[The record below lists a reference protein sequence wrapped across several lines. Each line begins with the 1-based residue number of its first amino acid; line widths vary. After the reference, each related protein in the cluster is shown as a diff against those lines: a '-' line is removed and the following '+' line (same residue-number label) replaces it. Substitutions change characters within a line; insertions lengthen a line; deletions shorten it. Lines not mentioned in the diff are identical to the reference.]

1 MQPIAR
7 QKVLAGIA
15 ILILLAASYWL
26 ARESGALNFI
36 LDGAALR
43 EWIAGLG
50 LWGPFAV
57 VGLMTLAILVSPIPS
72 APIAVA
78 AGAAY
83 GHFWGTI
90 YVLIGAEAGALAA
103 FAVARLVGHEV
114 LYRWFGDRLS
124 VGWLGSQNA
133 LMGLVFISRLLP
145 FLSFDLVSYA
155 AGLTVLS
162 FWRFALATVAGIIPA
177 SFLLAHFGDEM
188 ATGEGERIML
198 SIGVLGA
205 ITLVP
210 LLIKFVRDRLRG
222 QNVGGDPV
230 VHQAKEHQAKEHQA
244 KRPVLTDESNLPES
258 EL

>member
-1 MQPIAR
+1 MPVGPSNTGSPSRFAPAKII
-7 QKVLAGIA
+7 AGIA
-15 ILILLAASYWL
+15 IVLALTVAYWL
-26 ARESGALNFI
+26 ARESGALTLI
-36 LDGAALR
+36 LDGSALR

-83 GHFWGTI
+83 GHVWGTI
-90 YVLIGAEAGALAA
+90 YVLLGAEAGALAA
-103 FAVARLVGHEV
+103 FGVARLVGHEV

-124 VGWLGSQNA
+124 VGWLGSQNV
-133 LMGLVFISRLLP
+133 LMGLVFVSRLLP

-162 FWRFALATVAGIIPA
+162 FWRFAVATVAGIIPA
-177 SFLLAHFGDEM
+177 SFLLAHFGSEM
-188 ATGEGERIML
+188 ATGGADRIMI
-198 SIGVLGA
+198 SVVALGA

-210 LLIKFVRDRLRG
+210 LLVKFVADRLGRR
-222 QNVGGDPV
+222 NIGGSPAED
-230 VHQAKEHQAKEHQA
+230 HAR
-244 KRPVLTDESNLPES
+244 RPVLTDESNGPES
-258 EL
+258 EV